1 MQAYGIS
8 VILYFQRVHRIIT
21 AIIRQ
26 NPKFLLKRVLKHA
39 HRCLNSLRQVIFL
52 NLKKIAHSFQRPL
65 KVNFYKIQ
73 LVPTFL
79 KPL

>member
-1 MQAYGIS
+1 MVYQ
-8 VILYFQRVHRIIT
+8 YFQEVHRIIT

-26 NPKFLLKRVLKHA
+26 NPKFLLKRVLKHV

-52 NLKKIAHSFQRPL
+52 NLKMIAHSFQRPL
-65 KVNFYKIQ
+65 KVNFGKYKIQ